1 MYQPCFAVYIALK
14 HMNRES
20 VLAIVEA
27 SLSRPTGTPNT
38 SELARDEFI
47 EQEKAK
53 LRASLI
59 EPMQVQAY
67 PSEWATEQCGLA
79 DKLYDFV
86 AVASE
91 GDSGTYWLLLDPATN
106 NFYKAWRGV
115 EAGEKMYLLGYH
127 SDDALTEW
135 RG

>member
-1 MYQPCFAVYIALK
+1 
-14 HMNRES
+14 MNRES

-59 EPMQVQAY
+59 EPIQVQAY

-79 DKLYDFV
+79 DKVYDFV

-115 EAGEKMYLLGYH
+115 ESGEKMYLLGYH